1 MRGKCIMKWLWYD
14 TLCKVNP
21 CHPFFQFCTPR
32 QSKDCENA
40 FMSNPGSFFFPC
52 FSTVIVTETTQSQP
66 SEPSR
71 LCRMSTLLKVYW
83 YLCHSPRWLQQEVDL
98 TPTKMTLEAASPAL
112 PHTELSAWPRHLDPS
127 TPQLF
132 EGDMPYPVF
141 NNTWWSQHKI
151 SWFVL
156 PQQWASILVVTAPD
170 YYSGPFRTF
179 SPLN

>member
-1 MRGKCIMKWLWYD
+1 MKWLGYD

-21 CHPFFQFCTPR
+21 GHPFCQLCTPS
-32 QSKDCENA
+32 QSKDCKNA
-40 FMSNPGSFFFPC
+40 FMSNPGSFFLFLLQYSHSNRNNTISA
-52 FSTVIVTETTQSQP
+52 FRAWQNAW
-66 SEPSR
+66 

-98 TPTKMTLEAASPAL
+98 TPMKMTLEAASPAL

-132 EGDMPYPVF
+132 EGDMPYPVI

-151 SWFVL
+151 SWIVL

-179 SPLN
+179 SPLKRGN